1 MTACRICL
9 EGEGDLVQ
17 PCDCKGT
24 AAHVHLECLQRWLE
38 VSERTTCEIC
48 HSEFHI
54 EDRQEIEWVCCPR
67 IVMSED
73 RYTSSLLFMMGCVLC
88 MIISF
93 STDDFFFD
101 AVWFGNT
108 LQLTVLLCLYSGKVR
123 ALETLFVW
131 KCLTSVSFM
140 TQSLVSNKWEYTYIE
155 GALTL
160 ILGLFV
166 YIKNVRRVR
175 TIRILYIDDENESI

>member
-1 MTACRICL
+1 
-9 EGEGDLVQ
+9 
-17 PCDCKGT
+17 
-24 AAHVHLECLQRWLE
+24 
-38 VSERTTCEIC
+38 
-48 HSEFHI
+48 
-54 EDRQEIEWVCCPR
+54 
-67 IVMSED
+67 
-73 RYTSSLLFMMGCVLC
+73 

-108 LQLTVLLCLYSGKVR
+108 LQLTVLLCLYSEKVR

-140 TQSLVSNKWEYTYIE
+140 TQSLLNNEWEYTYIE

-160 ILGLFV
+160 VLGLFV